1 MKMAIDI
8 KELAKDKP
16 MKMSQ
21 DEVEGLVKNYMKNIT
36 LDKVIENLIKQ
47 KQPVIINEI
56 HDVDAGWLYSAEI
69 EMFPGLIVYEDTVQD
84 AYDELM
90 LAKIDWLNALLED

>member
-1 MKMAIDI
+1 MAIDI

-16 MKMSQ
+16 MRMSHN
-21 DEVEGLVKNYMKNIT
+21 EVERLVKSYMKNRT

-47 KQPVIINEI
+47 KQPVIIKEFY
-56 HDVDAGWLYSAEI
+56 DDGELLYSAEI
-69 EMFPGLIVYEDTVQD
+69 EMFPGLVVYEDTVQD

>member
-1 MKMAIDI
+1 MAIDI
-8 KELAKDKP
+8 KELTKNKQ

-21 DEVEGLVKNYMKNIT
+21 DEVERLVKNYMKNKT

-47 KQPVIINEI
+47 KQPVIIKNLY
-56 HDVDAGWLYSAEI
+56 DVDDGWLYSAEI
-69 EMFPGLIVYEDTVQD
+69 EMFPGLVVYEDTVQD

>member
-1 MKMAIDI
+1 MAIDI
-8 KELAKDKP
+8 KELTKNKP

-21 DEVEGLVKNYMKNIT
+21 NEVERLVRSYMKNRT
-36 LDKVIENLIKQ
+36 LDKVIENLIEQ
-47 KQPVIINEI
+47 KQPVIIKEF
-56 HDVDAGWLYSAEI
+56 HDVDDGWTYSAEI